1 MRRAVVLVIALAL
14 LAGCGGSGNDETSK
28 PLTKAQYQTQL
39 QQLSNDVG
47 AELRRSIGASTTL
60 KKSDVPKLQRSLR
73 SFARRVDALNPPTA
87 VQDLHTRLVAA
98 MRGLADDLPSIV
110 STIDNAKDPS
120 AAIAALFGA
129 KSIQSLI
136 QLQQAYKDKGYDI
149 SSLLDAG
156 SGP

>member
-14 LAGCGGSGNDETSK
+14 LAGCGGGGNDEASK

-73 SFARRVDALNPPTA
+73 SFARRVDALNPPMD

>member
-1 MRRAVVLVIALAL
+1 M
-14 LAGCGGSGNDETSK
+14 E
-28 PLTKAQYQTQL
+28 
-39 QQLSNDVG
+39 
-47 AELRRSIGASTTL
+47 
-60 KKSDVPKLQRSLR
+60 
-73 SFARRVDALNPPTA
+73 ALNPPAA
-87 VQDLHTRLVAA
+87 VRDLHTRLVAA

-129 KSIQSLI
+129 RSIQSLI